1 MWRHPKYYKELRKR
15 NKETQQEL
23 QRILDKPG
31 RSVSNSDQTIS
42 LTLADGCNGS
52 VHLVR
57 ASSFKQQASSTK
69 RQAFEPT
76 CSSIKQQAS
85 SPEAQASSAKPQAAS
100 SEIREPR
107 NMDIGEVLGEQGPR
121 VFAKINVLCG

>member
-52 VHLVR
+52 VRSGPGLSKK
-57 ASSFKQQASSTK
+57 ATSPKSQASSNK
-69 RQAFEPT
+69 HKSQAT
-76 CSSIKQQAS
+76 SN
-85 SPEAQASSAKPQAAS
+85 KPQAT
-100 SEIREPR
+100 E
-107 NMDIGEVLGEQGPR
+107 D
-121 VFAKINVLCG
+121 

>member
-1 MWRHPKYYKELRKR
+1 MFATVNIKKFPRG
-15 NKETQQEL
+15 
-23 QRILDKPG
+23 I
-31 RSVSNSDQTIS
+31 SDQTIS
-42 LTLADGCNGS
+42 VSGSYGLTKR
-52 VHLVR
+52 VR
-57 ASSFKQQASSTK
+57 SGPGLKQQASSSK

-100 SEIREPR
+100 SKIHEPR
-107 NMDIGEVLGEQGPR
+107 YMDIGEVLGEQGPR